1 MIKTPHISIIVPV
14 YNVELYLATCINS
27 LINQTFSDIEIL
39 LVDDGSLDGS
49 GNICDKYASEDSRI
63 RVFHTSNNGVTFAR
77 KTGTENA
84 QGEWICFVDSDD
96 TMPLDALSQML
107 HMVGNCDMLKGDHRK
122 IHNIDASSSQCSIQ
136 QDLIQLQST
145 DFICECLKNWKL
157 RGPWGS
163 LYKRKLFDNS
173 IFDLPRDIVRGE
185 DYIMNVRLG
194 NKAKQIA
201 VTTSIVYNYF
211 DRPGS
216 CMNTFIPTLQYE
228 KQFEK
233 YLVATLDSIL
243 NSKEIKE
250 ALFYHRYA
258 VIKTLYLTNKKL
270 DTKDTYITELIKNTR
285 HLNLSKEDNIIRHLY
300 KYLRLAKTSLKTLRI
315 LHNLK
320 EIIKPS

>member
-145 DFICECLKNWKL
+145 DFICECL
-157 RGPWGS
+157 
-163 LYKRKLFDNS
+163 
-173 IFDLPRDIVRGE
+173 
-185 DYIMNVRLG
+185 
-194 NKAKQIA
+194 
-201 VTTSIVYNYF
+201 
-211 DRPGS
+211 
-216 CMNTFIPTLQYE
+216 
-228 KQFEK
+228 
-233 YLVATLDSIL
+233 
-243 NSKEIKE
+243 
-250 ALFYHRYA
+250 
-258 VIKTLYLTNKKL
+258 
-270 DTKDTYITELIKNTR
+270 
-285 HLNLSKEDNIIRHLY
+285 
-300 KYLRLAKTSLKTLRI
+300 
-315 LHNLK
+315 
-320 EIIKPS
+320 